1 MDVYQH
7 QCLYLVMCQGGLTWQ
22 GWGKDVAG
30 GADGSGG
37 GGHDGFGGGDMKGR
51 AYVVGVGVGVGMWQE
66 EEMGQGWWS

>member
-37 GGHDGFGGGDMKGR
+37 GGHDV
-51 AYVVGVGVGVGMWQE
+51 AVG
-66 EEMGQGWWS
+66 